1 MDSAWTAS
9 PDERIA
15 FSHVTRGSGGQE
27 ALART
32 ISDRSHGIARGKE
45 GRQEW
50 IGKIR
55 VIDDVEEI
63 CTELHFQPFVYRC
76 VFIESKVPLLE
87 SRAEEGIAPFGAV
100 VLASRATQAPLDQVQ
115 GTLKA
120 DRLMTALGRLVP
132 A

>member
-9 PDERIA
+9 PDEGIA
-15 FSHVTRGSGGQE
+15 LSHVTRGSSGQE

-32 ISDRSHGIARGKE
+32 GVRIETIGVACCKE

-50 IGKIR
+50 ICKIR

-63 CTELHFQPFVYRC
+63 CAELHLQPFVYRR

-87 SRAEEGIAPFGAV
+87 SRAEERIAPFGAV
-100 VLASRATQAPLDQVQ
+100 MVAPRARAIR
-115 GTLKA
+115 G
-120 DRLMTALGRLVP
+120 
-132 A
+132 